1 MLFIYWIKSIERAV
15 PFKIV
20 EIISD
25 KESDFQFISLILF
38 DLL

>member
-1 MLFIYWIKSIERAV
+1 MKSIETAA

-25 KESDFQFISLILF
+25 KESDFQFISFILF
-38 DLL
+38 DLSYDYQ